1 MATVIKLKRSET
13 ASAIPTTSDLA
24 VGELAINT
32 VDKLFYIR
40 NTGNQIIPVANYVD
54 IDPAE
59 VDSRLDALESTLSS
73 STFPTG
79 DYGNLSALSVDAF
92 GIPVSPTYDCSTT
105 PTGAISEVDLGA
117 F

>member
-13 ASAIPTTSDLA
+13 ASAIPTSSDID

-40 NTGNQIIPVANYVD
+40 NTSNQIFPVANYVD
-54 IDPAE
+54 IDPDE
-59 VDSRLDALESTLSS
+59 VDSRLDAVEAALSF

-79 DYGNLSALSVDAF
+79 DYGNLGAASVDAF
-92 GIPVSPTYDCSTT
+92 GISVSPAFDCLTT
-105 PTGAISEVDLGA
+105 PSGAVSEVDLGVL
-117 F
+117 